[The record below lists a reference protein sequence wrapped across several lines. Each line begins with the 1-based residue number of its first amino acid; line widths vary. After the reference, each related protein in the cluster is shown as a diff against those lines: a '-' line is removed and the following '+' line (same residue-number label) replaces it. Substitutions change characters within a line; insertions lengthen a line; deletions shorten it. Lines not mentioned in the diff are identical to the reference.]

1 MLALTI
7 VLLSVSGD
15 LGSAHS
21 ARLLEDAPLFAQAL
35 PPPPPM
41 VPSEPELSDA
51 QVSAQQLQV
60 DIDALRRQRP
70 GLGGGIALIAT
81 GGGIA
86 LLGGYFMLM
95 AAITSSFGVML
106 TANPLFVLA
115 IASFVIGAPLMV
127 IGIWLLATKIEQ
139 RNLID
144 AEVNKLRLE
153 LNKKMPRPGAPVR
166 PLPSNGYSPVP
177 QVLEGVAPEMMEV
190 AAF

>member
-21 ARLLEDAPLFAQAL
+21 ARLLDDAPVLLAQAPM
-35 PPPPPM
+35 PPAVV
-41 VPSEPELSDA
+41 VPANPEMSDA

-70 GLGGGIALIAT
+70 GLGGGIALVAT
-81 GGGIA
+81 GGGVA

-95 AAITSSFGVML
+95 AALTSSFGVML
-106 TANPLFVLA
+106 TANPLFILA
-115 IASFVIGAPLMV
+115 IGSFVIGAPLMV
-127 IGIWLLATKIEQ
+127 IGIWLLVTKVEQ

-144 AEVNKLRLE
+144 AEITKLRQE
-153 LNKKMPRPGAPVR
+153 MNRKQQQQRAAPWGVR
-166 PLPSNGYSPVP
+166 PIEEAPAMAT
-177 QVLEGVAPEMMEV
+177 VAR
-190 AAF
+190 F